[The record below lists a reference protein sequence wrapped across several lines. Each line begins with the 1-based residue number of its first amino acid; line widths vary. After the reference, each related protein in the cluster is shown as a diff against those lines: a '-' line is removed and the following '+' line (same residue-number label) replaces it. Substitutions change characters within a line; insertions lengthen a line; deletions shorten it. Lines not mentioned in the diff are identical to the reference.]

1 MDLLHQLL
9 HADANESAAG
19 PLVEAHAWFSS
30 VDWPALR
37 AGTALPP
44 AAVAD
49 AMAPELLEKM
59 LLAVIYQVWRAVK
72 AAGWVPPWARHD
84 DRRYH
89 LHFHR

>member
-9 HADANESAAG
+9 HADASERAVG

-44 AAVAD
+44 AVVAD

-59 LLAVIYQVWRAVK
+59 APDSESADSVDAEQD
-72 AAGWVPPWARHD
+72 AAAFGD
-84 DRRYH
+84 
-89 LHFHR
+89 F